1 MNEPQVVG
9 MQPWLPWPFRLWR
22 SWTEPAPAERLAALR
37 IGLAMVLLVDVLT
50 SYWPNLEF
58 FFGPESLTRQPG
70 LDPFAYYTSPPRWS
84 WSLLRGLDQPNNF
97 ALILGL
103 WGVVTVWAL
112 ASSARPGMAAWAW
125 TIATFLAVA
134 SFWTRLEGG
143 DYPSDIAWQG
153 GIGLGF
159 VALAWCLAG
168 FLCLWNGHRQHRRL
182 SPAFLVP
189 WIMTTLLL
197 GLGIQRFVEEQET
210 GALSWRLRMFFA
222 DWDQNLT
229 VLRVAMLAWLTAI
242 VGLLV
247 GWRTRLMAVA
257 VWVLANSFDNLNPFI
272 TYKGDVVRNILL
284 FYLVISPCGAVWSV
298 DRRLSRRPPGPTFI
312 YPWVLRLIFLQ
323 MVFMYFFNGLYK
335 LLGEHWRTGE
345 ALYFVLANPVRSRV
359 SYAQFPVPF
368 FVLQIFSTTVLVWE
382 LSFPLLVA
390 LRWTRIPALILGVLF
405 HVGIGTSMEL
415 EFFSAYMLTM
425 YLPLLPW
432 EKLRRLDGAGGHS
445 AFTKKE
451 NQIGEQLRL

>member
-1 MNEPQVVG
+1 
-9 MQPWLPWPFRLWR
+9 
-22 SWTEPAPAERLAALR
+22 
-37 IGLAMVLLVDVLT
+37 
-50 SYWPNLEF
+50 
-58 FFGPESLTRQPG
+58 
-70 LDPFAYYTSPPRWS
+70 
-84 WSLLRGLDQPNNF
+84 
-97 ALILGL
+97 
-103 WGVVTVWAL
+103 
-112 ASSARPGMAAWAW
+112 
-125 TIATFLAVA
+125 
-134 SFWTRLEGG
+134 
-143 DYPSDIAWQG
+143 
-153 GIGLGF
+153 
-159 VALAWCLAG
+159 
-168 FLCLWNGHRQHRRL
+168 
-182 SPAFLVP
+182 
-189 WIMTTLLL
+189 MTTLLL
-197 GLGIQRFVEEQET
+197 GLGIQRYIEEQQT

-222 DWDQNLT
+222 DCDQNLA
-229 VLRVAMLAWLTAI
+229 VLRAAMLAWLTAI
-242 VGLLV
+242 VALLV

-257 VWVLANSFDNLNPFI
+257 VWVLANSFDNLNPFV

-298 DRRLSRRPPGPTFI
+298 DRRLSGRPPGPTFI

-335 LLGEHWRTGE
+335 LLGEQWRTGE
-345 ALYFVLANPVRSRV
+345 ALYFVLANAVRSRV

-368 FVLQIFSTTVLVWE
+368 FLLQIFSTIVLVWE

-432 EKLRRLDGAGGHS
+432 EKLRRLDGAGGRS